1 MRSAVLFDCID
12 LKGDGMITP
21 TEAKRVFQQAHAT
34 SGSEF
39 ECLHL
44 VSAACWMMTWFQSVS
59 ERESVCVLLFFCL
72 FESSVWRIFMCT
84 YVRIDVLRVC
94 DGFVRIWLRVHT
106 PPSSVVPTQT
116 PGPLTGSGC
125 R

>member
-59 ERESVCVLLFFCL
+59 ERVC
-72 FESSVWRIFMCT
+72 SSVF
-84 YVRIDVLRVC
+84 LSFRVEC
-94 DGFVRIWLRVHT
+94 VAHFHVHIRT
-106 PPSSVVPTQT
+106 HRCAAC
-116 PGPLTGSGC
+116 L
-125 R
+125 